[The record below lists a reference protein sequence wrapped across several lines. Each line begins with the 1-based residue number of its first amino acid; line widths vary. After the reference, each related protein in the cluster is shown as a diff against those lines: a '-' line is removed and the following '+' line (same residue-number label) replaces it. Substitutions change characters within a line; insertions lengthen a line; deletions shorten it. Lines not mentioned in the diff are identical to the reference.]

1 MNWLTW
7 DNVNN
12 LWQQVYPNLV
22 ADGLWGLPVW
32 IRVHFHIK
40 ASRLFHARVLA
51 HNEAVA
57 EAVATRP
64 EVPPVEVVV
73 NK

>member
-1 MNWLTW
+1 MDWLTW
-7 DNVNN
+7 ENVNN

-51 HNEAVA
+51 HHADLAAAVA
-57 EAVATRP
+57 AT
-64 EVPPVEVVV
+64 PPVEVVV
-73 NK
+73 KP